1 MRYPQGLLCIYQRVK
16 REYILLSDKVTLNA
30 LETPFYD
37 VHQSRKGV
45 HPPVRYPQGLLSIY
59 QRVRR
64 EYILLSDKVTLD
76 SPGTPCYVHQ
86 NQKGVH
92 PPVRYPQG
100 LLSIYQRVRREYI
113 LLSDKVTA
121 LTIFEPKRTAQLM
134 AEVVKIKN
142 GGTNVPI

>member
-1 MRYPQGLLCIYQRVK
+1 MCIRAR
-16 REYILLSDKVTLNA
+16 REYI
-30 LETPFYD
+30 
-37 VHQSRKGV
+37 H
-45 HPPVRYPQGLLSIY
+45 VRYPQGLLSIY
-59 QRVRR
+59 QRVWR
-64 EYILLSDKVTLD
+64 EYILLSPFVRYSQGLLSICPRVRREYISFSDKVTLN
-76 SPGTPCYVHQ
+76 SPGAPFYVHQ

-121 LTIFEPKRTAQLM
+121 LTIFEPKRTAQLL

>member
-1 MRYPQGLLCIYQRVK
+1 
-16 REYILLSDKVTLNA
+16 
-30 LETPFYD
+30 
-37 VHQSRKGV
+37 VHQG
-45 HPPVRYPQGLLSIY
+45 
-59 QRVRR
+59 
-64 EYILLSDKVTLD
+64 
-76 SPGTPCYVHQ
+76 
-86 NQKGVH
+86 QKGVH

-121 LTIFEPKRTAQLM
+121 LTIIEPKRKAQLM